1 MIYTMDEWLGIT
13 NTVSNALRIAVAAK
27 PNSDNPLEDLRA
39 ISSIKHSIL
48 YVETEILDSE
58 NPPLVLTSVIDWR

>member
-1 MIYTMDEWLGIT
+1 MIYTMDEWIGIKG
-13 NTVSNALRIAVAAK
+13 TVANALAIAVAAK
-27 PNSDNPLEDLRA
+27 PNSDNPLEDLCA

>member
-1 MIYTMDEWLGIT
+1 MIYTMDEWIGLKD
-13 NTVSNALRIAVAAK
+13 TVANALAIAVAAK
-27 PNSDNPLEDLRA
+27 PNRNNPLEDLSA

-58 NPPLVLTSVIDWR
+58 NPPLILTSVIDWR

>member
-1 MIYTMDEWLGIT
+1 MIYTMDEWIGIT

-27 PNSDNPLEDLRA
+27 PNSDNPLKDLHA

-58 NPPLVLTSVIDWR
+58 NPPLVLTSIVDWR